1 MIAGLVFLVVLVLA
15 LVSVVVAVFE
25 PVLVVFVA
33 VAVAVV
39 VSVTFAGIGE
49 GSCGKAAYEK
59 RGAEDE
65 GQALLNDLL
74 HGVLLFF

>member
-1 MIAGLVFLVVLVLA
+1 MLLFLVVLVLV

-25 PVLVVFVA
+25 PVFVVFVA

-39 VSVTFAGIGE
+39 SMVLARIRE
-49 GSCGKAAYEK
+49 CRYGKAAYEEG
-59 RGAEDE
+59 GAEYE